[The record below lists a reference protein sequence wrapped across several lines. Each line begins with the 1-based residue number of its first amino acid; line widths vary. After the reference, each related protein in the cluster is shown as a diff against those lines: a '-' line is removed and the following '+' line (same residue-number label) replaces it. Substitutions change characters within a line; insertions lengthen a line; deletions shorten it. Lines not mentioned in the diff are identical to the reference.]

1 MAVSAA
7 SNFIFAMSEQKSAQ
21 STRYSGGVV
30 RSAAGLVALSALSPA
45 TGLAVEIVLAW
56 RLGASSTLDAFRIA
70 SMLLTF
76 SWGLFIVEM
85 MPNVVVPIFAECRA
99 RGSEEDGWTAAFS
112 IANTFLVP
120 TAVVCTLMVIW
131 PYWAVDLFGPG
142 LMGAAKIQG
151 ARFIRFFAI
160 AALPLVWSGA
170 AGSILYAR
178 NVVWPPTLASICGNC
193 IILTT
198 LVLLPAAI
206 APLGLSL
213 ATLAASACT
222 LLLFFGLL
230 MPLMRR
236 TTLTSR
242 VWGRLDISHLVFRR
256 AIGSCM
262 PLIVMLLLNF
272 VATIAVNRALSR
284 QAPGSVAVFGY
295 AWKMTALA
303 SLAPV
308 ALAMVLFPK
317 FAEVRAASTR
327 DAFRAI
333 CTKGIRMGLYIA
345 LPIAAACILL
355 RLPLTLILF
364 RRGAFSNYAA
374 VRTARCFGLLLL
386 FSTAIVIYMYLQR
399 ISYAV
404 HDTLTPS
411 LVQSAVY
418 LLQIVSV
425 PLTGF
430 HFGVDGICVVLFATQ
445 LAGCVCLTYYL
456 SGTRG
461 AIDLA
466 EMGAF
471 IVMLV
476 VPIGAS
482 IWAGLRTVQYLF
494 PSASI
499 LGLPQLVS
507 RISLT
512 LGVMALV
519 FVALTLL
526 LRLPEALTWPRQLRA
541 TGSNIARLALS
552 PIRQ

>member
-1 MAVSAA
+1 VGD
-7 SNFIFAMSEQKSAQ
+7 FIFAMTEQKSTQ
-21 STRYSGGVV
+21 SARYNSGVV

-85 MPNVVVPIFAECRA
+85 MPNVVVPIFAQCRA

-112 IANTFLVP
+112 IANAFLVP
-120 TAVVCTLMVIW
+120 TAIACTLIVIW
-131 PYWAVDLFGPG
+131 PYWVVGLFGPG
-142 LMGAAKIQG
+142 LVGGAKIQC
-151 ARFIRFFAI
+151 AKFIRFFAI

-178 NVVWPPTLASICGNC
+178 NIVWPPSLASICGNC
-193 IILTT
+193 VILTA
-198 LVLLPAAI
+198 LLLLPTAI

-222 LLLFFGLL
+222 LFLFFGLL
-230 MPLMRR
+230 MPFMRG
-236 TTLTSR
+236 TQLTSA
-242 VWGRLDISHLVFRR
+242 VWRRLDISHTVFRR

-272 VATIAVNRALSR
+272 VATVAVNRALSR
-284 QAPGSVAVFGY
+284 LAPGSVAVFGY

-303 SLAPV
+303 SLAPI
-308 ALAMVLFPK
+308 ALATVLFPK

-327 DAFRAI
+327 EAFRAI

-374 VRTARCFGLLLL
+374 LRTARCFGLLLL

-404 HDTLTPS
+404 HDTLAPS

-418 LLQIVSV
+418 VLQILFV
-425 PLTGF
+425 PLAGIR
-430 HFGVDGICVVLFATQ
+430 FGADGICVLLFATQ
-445 LAGCVCLTYYL
+445 LAGCFCLTYYL
-456 SGTRG
+456 SRARG

-471 IVMLV
+471 GILLV
-476 VPIGAS
+476 APMGAS
-482 IWAGLRTVQYLF
+482 IWAGLRAIKFFLS
-494 PSASI
+494 SASI
-499 LGLPQLVS
+499 LGLSQLVS
-507 RISLT
+507 RVSLS
-512 LGVMALV
+512 LGVMAVV

-526 LRLPEALTWPRQLRA
+526 LRLPEALTWPRQLRT
-541 TGSNIARLALS
+541 TGTSIARLALS